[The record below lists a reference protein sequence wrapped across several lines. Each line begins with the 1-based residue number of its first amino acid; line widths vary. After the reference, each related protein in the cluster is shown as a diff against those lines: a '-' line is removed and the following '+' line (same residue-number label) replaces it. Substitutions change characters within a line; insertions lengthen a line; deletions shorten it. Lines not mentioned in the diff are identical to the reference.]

1 MVYDAFEKLGISK
14 EYITP
19 MANIAKSYLQQSGG
33 DGTVDLLMK
42 GLGSVL

>member
-1 MVYDAFEKLGISK
+1 MVD
-14 EYITP
+14 
-19 MANIAKSYLQQSGG
+19 IAKNYLQQSGG